1 MISRTFTTCPRQSPL
16 KQHPTDLLHMSEAAV
31 SSARGSGTG
40 KLHTALA
47 KLGVKRVVLGN
58 FDGDTLAV
66 SVILFRKE

>member
-1 MISRTFTTCPRQSPL
+1 LTKLSENLIE
-16 KQHPTDLLHMSEAAV
+16 TDLLYITKSTV

-66 SVILFRKE
+66 SVVLF